1 VYNYLFVLFIV
12 KVLCHDNVSVTVSH
26 TTTRQ

>member
-12 KVLCHDNVSVTVSH
+12 KVLRHDNVSVTVSH
-26 TTTRQ
+26 TTT